1 MIKKLYYQ
9 YEEIIKYIIIGGIT
23 TVIGIGSKW
32 LLLFTILNAE
42 NPFELQ
48 LAVIISWILAV
59 SFAYIANRI
68 IVFKSKN
75 SNIIKEIISF
85 VSARVVTLLIEMAL
99 MWFFV
104 TLLKMNSDNEVMI
117 ITLIVQM
124 IVLVLNYV
132 FSKLFV
138 FKK

>member
-1 MIKKLYYQ
+1 MFKKLYDK

-32 LLLFTILNAE
+32 LLLFTIFNAD
-42 NPFELQ
+42 NPVELQ
-48 LAVIISWILAV
+48 CSIIISWILAV

-68 IVFKSKN
+68 FVFKSKN
-75 SNIIKEIISF
+75 DKVLKELISF
-85 VSARVVTLLIEMAL
+85 VSARIITLLLEMAL
-99 MWFFV
+99 MWLFV
-104 TLLKMNSDNEVMI
+104 TLLKMDSDIEVMV
-117 ITLIVQM
+117 ITLIVQV
-124 IVLVLNYV
+124 IIQVLNYL